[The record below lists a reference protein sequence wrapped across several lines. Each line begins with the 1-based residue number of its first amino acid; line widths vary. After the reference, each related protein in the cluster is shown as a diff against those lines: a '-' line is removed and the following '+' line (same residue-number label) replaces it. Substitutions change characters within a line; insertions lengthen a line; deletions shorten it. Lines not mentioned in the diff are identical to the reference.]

1 MIIGETAGVPP
12 VRTPESLGSEVRS
25 TRARAA
31 LRESG
36 VLRRFDWPLF
46 GSAVALSLIGA
57 VMVWSAT
64 RARTELTG
72 GDPQYFLKRH
82 VLNLIVGVV
91 LAVVVTALDHKRI
104 RALTPIVY
112 VLSFVGLL
120 AVLSPLGSVVNGARS
135 WIELGGGFS
144 IQPAEFAKLGLV
156 MALALIL
163 AYRPAV
169 RGSRSMI
176 AQIED
181 RRIDD
186 TRPGTRQLLLALAA
200 AALPMGVITLLPDL
214 GSTMVLVAITAGLV
228 VISGVRLSRVAGLG
242 LALGVLGFAAVKLH
256 LLAQHQLNR
265 FAAFA
270 DPNLDPQ
277 GVGYNTHQARLAIG
291 SGGVFGQGLFQ
302 GTQTNGQFVPEQQ
315 TDFVFTVIGEEL
327 GLVGGLVVIGLFALL
342 LWRACVIA
350 RQAGEPFPMLLAGG
364 VVCWFAFQMFEN
376 VGMTLGIMPVAGIP
390 LPFVSYGGSSMFA
403 NFMAIGLL
411 ENVRLRSTAR

>member
-12 VRTPESLGSEVRS
+12 VGPADNRRQ
-25 TRARAA
+25 AA
-31 LRESG
+31 LREGG

-46 GSAVALSLIGA
+46 GSALALAAFGA

-82 VLNLIVGVV
+82 VLNAIVGVA
-91 LAVVVTALDHKRI
+91 LAIGVTALDFKRL
-104 RALTPIVY
+104 RALTPLIY
-112 VLSFVGLL
+112 VLSFLGLL
-120 AVLSPLGSVVNGARS
+120 AVLSPLGTVVNGARS
-135 WIELGGGFS
+135 WIELGAGFS
-144 IQPAEFAKLGLV
+144 IQPAEFAKLGIV
-156 MALALIL
+156 MALAMIL
-163 AYRPAV
+163 DYRPPV
-169 RGSRSMI
+169 RRSRGLL

-181 RRIDD
+181 RRIDE
-186 TRPGTRQLLLALAA
+186 TRPGSRQLVLALLAA
-200 AALPMGVITLLPDL
+200 AVPMGVISLLPDL
-214 GSTMVLVAITAGLV
+214 GSTMVTVAITAGMI
-228 VISGVRLSRVAGLG
+228 VISGVRLRR
-242 LALGVLGFAAVKLH
+242 LAVMGVLGAVGVFAVVKLH

-291 SGGVFGQGLFQ
+291 SGGMFGQGLFR

-327 GLVGGLVVIGLFALL
+327 GLFGGMLVIALFAVL
-342 LWRACVIA
+342 LWRGCVIA
-350 RQAGEPFPMLLAGG
+350 RQAADAFSLLLSGG

-403 NFMAIGLL
+403 NFIAIGLL